1 MVTTA
6 GKGVVDALFQQ
17 FGNGNDVKWAELLNI
32 FIISCLIKNI
42 ENVLFHLNFY
52 QMTLFSL
59 LHKILKI
66 LVCID

>member
-42 ENVLFHLNFY
+42 ENVLFHLNFLSNDIV
-52 QMTLFSL
+52 QLTP
-59 LHKILKI
+59 
-66 LVCID
+66 